1 MLTRRHIRV
10 KVMQSLYAFNQAKPD
25 RIEVEEKFLK
35 KSMEDMYDLFL
46 LQLALLVEIKNKAK
60 DYLDIVQK
68 KRLATSDD
76 RNPNYKFTQ
85 NRVIELLEQNE
96 YFQEILEDRKLHHW
110 KKDDEYVTLLW
121 NEVKES
127 QFYYDYTQTRDG
139 DFQEDKDFLIAVFK
153 EVIAPNPKL
162 YDYIEDKKLT
172 WLDDFP
178 IVNTSI
184 LKCLQK
190 VKEKASYMAIPR
202 LFKNQEDQEF
212 ALDLF
217 RKTLLNRASYE
228 NDIVSKTPKWDKE
241 RIAEIDRILLD
252 MGVCEFLKFPSIPVK
267 VTINES
273 IEIAKEYSTNKSSI
287 FINGVLDKLSKEY
300 QENGKLNKMG
310 RGLM

>member
-110 KKDDEYVTLLW
+110 KKDDEYVNILW

-127 QFYYDYTQTRDG
+127 QYYHDYTQTRTSS
-139 DFQEDKDFLIAVFK
+139 FQEDKDFLISIFK
-153 EVIAPNPKL
+153 EIIAPNPKL

-184 LKCLQK
+184 VKSIQK
-190 VKEKASYMAIPR
+190 VKEKNPYMAIPR

-252 MGVCEFLKFPSIPVK
+252 MSVCEFLKFPSIPVK

-300 QENGKLNKMG
+300 QENGKLNKIG